1 MTPFIHDLAKILE
14 DRLVEPLSTADDFCR
29 LASAGEP
36 VRRAVS
42 LLEEIPADIGTI
54 LFDYDVAIYSYRGPV
69 PKTLRNDATAI
80 AADLEAYRGEDD
92 QEGDVAL
99 SLILELDA
107 VVSTVVAAERTGRL
121 PQGTSDTLSTR
132 LEQTLAGVS
141 WRSPV
146 LAQLAEDRWLT
157 VGDDPDFVGAYGW
170 LDVLAEAAPS
180 KARTDA
186 VVKDVAKRER
196 RIDDILD
203 RLSN

>member
-1 MTPFIHDLAKILE
+1 MTPFINELAKILE
-14 DRLVEPLSTADDFCR
+14 TRLAEPLSTADDFCR

-36 VRRAVS
+36 VRRAVA
-42 LLEEIPADIGTI
+42 LLEEIPTDIGTI
-54 LFDYDVAIYSYRGPV
+54 LFDYDVRLAIYRGPI
-69 PKTLRNDATAI
+69 PKTLGGDARAI
-80 AADLEAYRGEDD
+80 ATDLEVYRGADD
-92 QEGDVAL
+92 QDGDLAL

-107 VVSTVVAAERTGRL
+107 VVSTVVVAERTGRL
-121 PQGTSDTLSTR
+121 PQGTSDTLATR